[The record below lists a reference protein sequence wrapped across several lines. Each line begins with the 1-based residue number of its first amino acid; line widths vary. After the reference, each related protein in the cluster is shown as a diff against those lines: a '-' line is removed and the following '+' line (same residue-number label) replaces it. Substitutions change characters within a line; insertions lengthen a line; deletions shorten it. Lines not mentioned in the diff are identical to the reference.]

1 MHYSEWLG
9 KIYVL
14 EQYLQECI
22 APVCKEYH
30 LNGTEMTVLLFL
42 YNNPT
47 YDRAVDIVN
56 LRGITKSHVSMSV
69 RSLEEKAFLL
79 CSVHPK
85 DRRTVLLELTDAGR
99 HVAAQARQVQESF
112 FQSLYEGIDP
122 KDLAIWNR
130 VRNQI
135 SDNIQKL

>member
-1 MHYSEWLG
+1 MNGNFLDSVQHAKRAYS
-9 KIYVL
+9 KY
-14 EQYLQECI
+14 QE
-22 APVCKEYH
+22 PVCRQWKLTQKE
-30 LNGTEMTVLLFL
+30 LDILLFL
-42 YNNPT
+42 YNNPA

-56 LRGITKSHVSMSV
+56 LRGITKSHVSISV

-79 CSVHPK
+79 CSVHPN
-85 DRRTVLLELTDAGR
+85 DHRTVRLELTDSGR

-135 SDNIQKL
+135 SDNILKL

>member
-1 MHYSEWLG
+1 MNSNFLDSVQHAKRAYS
-9 KIYVL
+9 KF
-14 EQYLQECI
+14 QE
-22 APVCKEYH
+22 PVCKQWNLTQKE
-30 LNGTEMTVLLFL
+30 LDILLFL

-69 RSLEEKAFLL
+69 RSLEDKAFLL

-112 FQSLYEGIDP
+112 FQTLYEGIDP

-135 SDNIQKL
+135 SDNILKL

>member
-1 MHYSEWLG
+1 MNSNFLDSVQHAKRAYS
-9 KIYVL
+9 KF
-14 EQYLQECI
+14 QE
-22 APVCKEYH
+22 PVCKQWNLTQKE
-30 LNGTEMTVLLFL
+30 LDILLFL

-135 SDNIQKL
+135 SDNILKL